1 MALSDVI
8 NPKCQKYITANKIK
22 TWYQGHHQLSHHQ
35 LIFIRRNK
43 ITLEGLRKTLWRP
56 TNDKFDSLDGLKSCK
71 KPRARAFSHI
81 ARLNPGIFERTKWNL
96 KLNILDC
103 RASKIISTDT
113 KPEP

>member
-43 ITLEGLRKTLWRP
+43 ITQRDWKRHYGGKPLTNLIPLKAEKLPCTAFQAFEGI
-56 TNDKFDSLDGLKSCK
+56 LKSSFLHIDVFKKIALVNRSKWLDLIQKCK
-71 KPRARAFSHI
+71 KYA
-81 ARLNPGIFERTKWNL
+81 L
-96 KLNILDC
+96 
-103 RASKIISTDT
+103 
-113 KPEP
+113 